1 MTTMS
6 VTPFLFYTFAAVLL
20 FSAFRVVTARNTVH
34 AVLFLVL
41 AFAQGSCLWMMLG
54 AEFLSITLI
63 LVYVGAVM
71 VLFMFV
77 VMMLDIKLE
86 GHTEGFWGR
95 FGLAALIGLLIAA
108 EMVVVLST
116 VGHPDITPSLMTV
129 PDGAGRASNTAALGQ
144 ILFGEYVL
152 LVQIAACILL
162 VAMVVA
168 ISLTLR
174 ERKDSKLIHASWQV
188 AVKAKD
194 RMEIIKMPV
203 TQVAAPAPESSAVS
217 ETLLGGKA

>member
-1 MTTMS
+1 M
-6 VTPFLFYTFAAVLL
+6 
-20 FSAFRVVTARNTVH
+20 
-34 AVLFLVL
+34 
-41 AFAQGSCLWMMLG
+41 
-54 AEFLSITLI
+54 
-63 LVYVGAVM
+63 
-71 VLFMFV
+71 
-77 VMMLDIKLE
+77 
-86 GHTEGFWGR
+86 
-95 FGLAALIGLLIAA
+95 
-108 EMVVVLST
+108 VLST

-152 LVQIAACILL
+152 LVQVAACILL

-194 RMEIIKMPV
+194 RKEVIKMPAV
-203 TQVAAPAPESSAVS
+203 QVAAPVAQTPEAVV
-217 ETLLGGKA
+217 ETAAAGGKA